1 MAKNYMTPGFY
12 TEEVNPFP
20 GFVVEVATA
29 IPAFIGYTEKA
40 SDNGKSLLNQ
50 PVRITSIEEFNE
62 RFGKGFDSKFDL
74 TLMKSEDGKKPVDPK
89 TAGGKHHMEMGLN
102 LLKIEIKEEYDLLFY
117 NSLRLFYLNGGSSCY
132 IVSVG
137 LFDKKDGVKINEELL
152 IGALEPLKKEQEPTM
167 IIIPE
172 AVKVGEKCYDVYKQ
186 VLAHCKSMQSRVAIL
201 DVYNGDEAVFKDN
214 VDETVNTFR
223 RSIGSEYLDY
233 AAAYHPWLHTNIV
246 SDRDITFLNFAD
258 EEEKAI
264 AKLKELV
271 TEKEAMEIIHSFPA
285 KQADLE
291 TKFNEDKPGIQE
303 NDKEEALKAYKKNIE
318 QKLHQGLWATSSIYK
333 NILSKLKEI
342 LNLLPPSAAMAGV
355 YTMVDT
361 NRGVWKSPANVSLS
375 GVIQPSTTISHEDQ
389 EELNADPIGG
399 KSINAI
405 RTFPGLGT
413 LVWGGRTLD
422 GNSLDWRYINVR
434 RTMIMLEQ
442 SIKLALRAYVFE
454 PNDANT
460 WVTVKS
466 MIVNFLTDKWKQGAL
481 AGSSPE
487 DAFDVQIGLGST
499 MTSVDILEGRMVL
512 SIKLAIVRPAE
523 FIVVTFEQQ
532 MQKA

>member
-1 MAKNYMTPGFY
+1 MTKKSRTPGVY
-12 TEEVNPFP
+12 IEEVNAFP
-20 GFVVEVATA
+20 GLVVEVATA

-40 SDNGKSLLNQ
+40 AVHGKSLLHQ
-50 PVRITSIEEFNE
+50 PVRITSLQEFHE
-62 RFGKGFDSKFDL
+62 LFGMRFDTKFEL
-74 TLMKSEDGKKPVDPK
+74 TLITSEEDNIPVDPK
-89 TAGGKHHMEMGLN
+89 SVGGKHHMELGSN
-102 LLKIEIKEEYDLLFY
+102 VLKIDIKEEYDLIFY
-117 NSLRLFYLNGGSSCY
+117 NSLSLFYRNGGSTCY

-137 LFDKKDGVKINEELL
+137 LFDEKDGIKIDAQEL
-152 IGALEPLKKEQEPTM
+152 ISGLELLKKEQEPTM

-186 VLAHCKSMQSRVAIL
+186 VLAHCKNMQSRVAIL
-201 DVYNGDEAVFKDN
+201 DVYNGDEAVFKDS

-223 RSIGSEYLDY
+223 RSIGRDYLDY
-233 AAAYHPWLHTNIV
+233 AAAYHPWLHTTIV
-246 SDRDITFLNFAD
+246 SDGDISFLNFAD

-271 TEKEAMEIIHSFPA
+271 TEKEAIEIMQSFPA
-285 KQADLE
+285 TQADLE
-291 TKFNEDKPGIQE
+291 TLFQKDHPYLKENE
-303 NDKEEALKAYKKNIE
+303 KEAALIAYKKNTA
-318 QKLHQGLWATSSIYK
+318 QMLHQGLWATSPTYK

-342 LNLLPPSAAMAGV
+342 LNLLPPSAAMAGI
-355 YTMVDT
+355 YTAVDN

-375 GVIQPSTTISHEDQ
+375 GVIKPSTMISNEEQ
-389 EELNADPIGG
+389 EGLNVDAMGG

-405 RTFPGLGT
+405 RTFPGIGT

-422 GNSLDWRYINVR
+422 GNSLDWRYINIR

-442 SIKLALRAYVFE
+442 SIKLALIAYVFE

-499 MTSVDILEGRMVL
+499 MTGVDILEGRMLL